1 MLNKDKRTISV
12 NIKNLNEAVKV
23 FLEISPIIIAVIGA
37 MVTLGSIQ
45 NTSYKIVLG
54 TVIILMLLIIL
65 ALSLFSLQYSIK
77 SNLMRVKILFT
88 VLFLLQLALLL
99 GILTISKSTL
109 FAYLYF
115 FLLFLF
121 SITSYFM
128 QRNLINLSDPG
139 LYIYGYTMSLFFS
152 TISMSIF
159 IISSSSVYS
168 LIPLILFFVIFGT
181 FYSLTGRRIKQKF
194 YSLPF

>member
-1 MLNKDKRTISV
+1 MWDIMLNKDKRTISV

-77 SNLMRVKILFT
+77 SNLMLR
-88 VLFLLQLALLL
+88 AA
-99 GILTISKSTL
+99 S
-109 FAYLYF
+109 
-115 FLLFLF
+115 
-121 SITSYFM
+121 
-128 QRNLINLSDPG
+128 
-139 LYIYGYTMSLFFS
+139 
-152 TISMSIF
+152 
-159 IISSSSVYS
+159 
-168 LIPLILFFVIFGT
+168 
-181 FYSLTGRRIKQKF
+181 
-194 YSLPF
+194 